1 MILISGK
8 NYRDTHLEVLKEKV
22 RNLEVKLGLAVI
34 QVGDDEASNIYIK
47 QKEKLALEL
56 NYIFVH
62 KKFNEDVSNF
72 EVINYIKELNNDDSI
87 DGIIVQ
93 LPIPDRLDKE
103 LIINSIDPLKDV
115 DGLTNI
121 NAGKLFNNS
130 PALIPCTP
138 KGIMELLDE
147 YNIDVN
153 GMNAVVIGRSN
164 LVGKPVEQLLTN
176 RNATVTVCHS
186 KTKDIGFYTRNAD
199 LIVVAAGKP
208 SLLTGD
214 MIKEGSIIIDVGI
227 SRIDG
232 VLHGDVDYDSCKEK
246 ASYIT
251 PVPGGVGP
259 MTVYELMNNVFLA
272 HNLRKKVF

>member
-130 PALIPCTP
+130 PALIPCPP

>member
-1 MILISGK
+1 M
-8 NYRDTHLEVLKEKV
+8 
-22 RNLEVKLGLAVI
+22 
-34 QVGDDEASNIYIK
+34 
-47 QKEKLALEL
+47 EL